1 MSYFLSD
8 LIIYP
13 IKSIQGI
20 SLQSSQVDFSG
31 LWGDRRYMLVKPNG
45 LFISGREHPNITLVS
60 AQLDG
65 ENQWSL
71 SHPNMSQSIA
81 INPAFFTGPYKNV
94 TVWDDVLQGQTTS
107 ENLDAWFSEV
117 AGEPVQ
123 LVHFG
128 EASERYTSRRPDSPV
143 AFADGYPFLL
153 ATEASLEELNG
164 SCPKDIDMMQFRP
177 NLVVKGNTPFEE
189 DTWKRIRIGQVEFEN
204 VKPCV
209 RCIFTTLNPKTAE
222 RIGKGE
228 PLKTL
233 GKFRLLG
240 KDGVTFGINMVALNS
255 GNIHLEDSV
264 EVLEYREPEQYVDRR
279 KA

>member
-1 MSYFLSD
+1 MHYSLSD
-8 LIIYP
+8 LVIYP
-13 IKSIQGI
+13 IKSVQGI
-20 SLQSSQVDFSG
+20 SLKASQVDFSG
-31 LWGDRRYMLVKPNG
+31 LWGDRRYMMVKPNG
-45 LFISGREHPNITLVS
+45 LFITGREHPNITLIS
-60 AQLDG
+60 AELTG
-65 ENQWSL
+65 ENQWTL
-71 SHPNMSQSIA
+71 SHPDMPESI
-81 INPAFFTGPYKNV
+81 IISPDIFSGQYKSV

-107 ENLDAWFSEV
+107 ENINDWFSEV
-117 AGEPVQ
+117 VGEPVQ

-128 EASERYTSRRPDSPV
+128 GASERFTSRRPDVPV

-153 ATEASLEELNG
+153 TSEASLEELNR

-177 NLVVKGNTPFEE
+177 NLVVKGNYPFEE
-189 DTWKRIRIGQVEFEN
+189 DSWKRIRIGQVEFEN

-240 KDGVTFGINMVALNS
+240 KDGVTFGVNMIAMNTGSIQLD
-255 GNIHLEDSV
+255 DSI
-264 EVLEYREPEQYVDRR
+264 EVLEYREPEKYVDRR